1 MKKGELKEDVAGS
14 ETDSAFPPVETSSA
28 FTSVLPQQLDI

>member
-1 MKKGELKEDVAGS
+1 MKKGELKQDMAGS

-28 FTSVLPQQLDI
+28 FTLVLPQQLDT